1 MNEPLTLALAALAGA
16 AFGLFADRL
25 ATRWPEHE
33 PGVVARQFD
42 WRTPLVV
49 LAGASVAAG
58 LLWRWSEPRDLAVLG
73 IYCAVLVV
81 LLATDLDQK
90 LLPDLLTLPL
100 IVFCAAVLLLGW
112 SPLLAADPNALIA
125 GLAAGV
131 GAPILLAVTDF
142 VLKGALGFGDLKLAV
157 SIGLMSGVS
166 LFFTGF
172 LLASIAVSV
181 LLLVL
186 VAARR
191 LGMRTAIPFGPILI
205 GAAFVAALWV

>member
-1 MNEPLTLALAALAGA
+1 VNEPLILGLAAIAGA
-16 AFGLFADRL
+16 AFGVLADRL

-33 PGVVARQFD
+33 PGVVARRLD
-42 WRTPLVV
+42 WRTLVV
-49 LAGASVAAG
+49 ALTGAVVAAG
-58 LLWRWSEPRDLAVLG
+58 LLWRWGEPRDLAILA
-73 IYCAVLVV
+73 IYCAALVV

-100 IVFCAAVLLLGW
+100 IPFCAAVLLLGW
-112 SPLLAADPNALIA
+112 SPLLATDPNALIT
-125 GLAAGV
+125 GLAAGI
-131 GAPILLAVTDF
+131 GAPVLLAVTDF

-186 VAARR
+186 VAARQ

-205 GAAFVAALWV
+205 GAAFIAALWV